1 MKFKHPFRGVL
12 AGEIYPTDFSP
23 GQECPPELLDAA
35 IACDVVEQSEPE
47 ETKPKRKK
55 AEA

>member
-1 MKFKHPFRGVL
+1 MKFKQPFRGVL
-12 AGEIYPTDFSP
+12 AGEIYPTEFSI

-35 IACDVVEQSEPE
+35 IACDVVEQKEPE
-47 ETKPKRKK
+47 EKPKRKK